1 VKRTAACFVWL
12 TLATAPAQQ
21 PPKPSEDPVLKQVAD
36 MSKRCLAESNQFR
49 EEGGKAG
56 DPGDPARKWA
66 TLFWR
71 IREEHPGTP
80 AADRATRA
88 AFSWWRHADQDEE
101 VMARAEKLPAD
112 DPAWERVIYILKES
126 ARKRGAWARFTNKAE
141 SLLSVSKD
149 KKLRAAVWK
158 EVGSAYL
165 SQDKPEQAKGAF
177 EAILKEAPGSSEAED
192 AKQFIHEI
200 NHLNVG
206 QPAPRF
212 QAKTVDGAPIS
223 SQDFRGKVV
232 LLSFWASW

>member
-1 VKRTAACFVWL
+1 
-12 TLATAPAQQ
+12 
-21 PPKPSEDPVLKQVAD
+21 
-36 MSKRCLAESNQFR
+36 LAESNQFR

-56 DPGDPARKWA
+56 DPSDPARKWA
-66 TLFWR
+66 PLFWQM
-71 IREEHPGTP
+71 REQHPGTA
-80 AADRATRA
+80 AADQATRA

-126 ARKRGAWARFTNKAE
+126 ARKRGAWARFTAKAE
-141 SLLSVSKD
+141 SLLSVTKD

-158 EVGSAYL
+158 ELGSAYL
-165 SQDKPEQAKGAF
+165 SQGKPEQAKAAF
-177 EAILKEAPGSSEAED
+177 EAILKEAGDPELVES
-192 AKQFIHEI
+192 AKGFIYEI

-206 QPAPRF
+206 QPAPQF
-212 QAKTVDGAPIS
+212 QAKTIDGALIS